1 MTIQYMVCP
10 YLGVAMRSQ
19 SVCEEESVS
28 DHVLHKS
35 ETLQNG
41 HSSEIFK

>member
-10 YLGVAMRSQ
+10 YLGAAMRSQ
-19 SVCEEESVS
+19 SVFEEEEIS

-35 ETLQNG
+35 ETLQNR
-41 HSSEIFK
+41 HSSEIVK